1 MDFSRIPL
9 FQGLVHKMGW
19 LAQRQQVLAR
29 NIANVNTPGFKP
41 KDIEAPDFSALLE
54 RRGPGSN
61 SGVGGGS
68 VARQAAAVPLM
79 VTHPRHMPA
88 GPGDE
93 QTSAKEYKIDTKD
106 APKRISGNAVVLE
119 NELMKVGK
127 TAMDYELSTN
137 IYKRYVAMFRMALG
151 RGGT

>member
-1 MDFSRIPL
+1 MDFSKIPL

-29 NIANVNTPGFKP
+29 NIANANTPGFKP

-54 RRGPGSN
+54 RGGPGSRA
-61 SGVGGGS
+61 GVGGT
-68 VARQAAAVPLM
+68 ATRQPAAVPLM
-79 VTHPRHMPA
+79 VTHPRHIPA

-93 QTSAKEYKIDTKD
+93 QTSAKEHNIDTKG

-137 IYKRYVAMFRMALG
+137 IYKRYVVMFRMALG
-151 RGGT
+151 RGGG

>member
-1 MDFSRIPL
+1 MDFSKIPL
-9 FQGLVHKMGW
+9 FQGLVQKMGW

-29 NIANVNTPGFKP
+29 NIANVNTPGFKS

-54 RRGPGSN
+54 RGGA
-61 SGVGGGS
+61 SGT
-68 VARQAAAVPLM
+68 ATRQTASVPLM

-93 QTSAKEYKIDTKD
+93 PTRAREYDIDTKD
-106 APKRISGNAVVLE
+106 APKRIGGNAVVIE
-119 NELMKVGK
+119 NELMKVSK
-127 TAMDYELSTN
+127 TAMDYQLSTT

-151 RGGT
+151 RGGG

>member
-1 MDFSRIPL
+1 MDFSKIPL
-9 FQGLVHKMGW
+9 FQGLVQKMGW
-19 LAQRQQVLAR
+19 LGQRQQVLAR
-29 NIANVNTPGFKP
+29 NIANVNTPGFKS

-54 RRGPGSN
+54 RGGA
-61 SGVGGGS
+61 SGNGGTM
-68 VARQAAAVPLM
+68 ARQTASVPLT

-88 GPGDE
+88 APGDE
-93 QTSAKEYKIDTKD
+93 PTPAKEFDIDTKD

-127 TAMDYELSTN
+127 TAMDYQLSTN

-151 RGGT
+151 RSGG

>member
-1 MDFSRIPL
+1 MNFSKIPL

-29 NIANVNTPGFKP
+29 NIANANTPGFKP

-54 RRGPGSN
+54 RGGPAGAT
-61 SGVGGGS
+61 GTGGM
-68 VARQAAAVPLM
+68 VTRQAANVPLM

-93 QTSAKEYKIDTKD
+93 QTTAKEHDIDTKD
-106 APKRISGNAVVLE
+106 APQRISGNAVVLE

-127 TAMDYELSTN
+127 TAMDYELSTS
-137 IYKRYVAMFRMALG
+137 IYKRYVAMFRVALG
-151 RGGT
+151 RTGA